1 MKNIIGN
8 IVIALGIILSIF
20 IGGYLMLYGGIVQI
34 VNNINPTNAGQIA
47 IGVIRVLLCEIGFYI
62 PWLAGVAFGY
72 AIKMN

>member
-8 IVIALGIILSIF
+8 IVIALGIILGIF

-47 IGVIRVLLCEIGFYI
+47 IGVIKVLLCEIGFYI
-62 PWLAGVAFGY
+62 PWSTGVVFGY
-72 AIKMN
+72 AIKMD